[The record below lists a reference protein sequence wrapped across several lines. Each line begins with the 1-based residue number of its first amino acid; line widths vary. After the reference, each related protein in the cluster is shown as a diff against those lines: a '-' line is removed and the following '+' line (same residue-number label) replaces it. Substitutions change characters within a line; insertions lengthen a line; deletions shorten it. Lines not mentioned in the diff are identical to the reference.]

1 MVEKSA
7 IFSYVW
13 ITKKNTSVDMRSID
27 PQQYN
32 YTEKNLRIIDYSFG
46 KSIVYYKYKQRR
58 STSHSKEV
66 ISYER
71 TRYSLR
77 VAEKATSLKY
87 FI

>member
-13 ITKKNTSVDMRSID
+13 ITKNTSVDVCSID

-77 VAEKATSLKY
+77 VAEKATLTIKK
-87 FI
+87 I

>member
-13 ITKKNTSVDMRSID
+13 ITKNTSVDVCSID

-77 VAEKATSLKY
+77 VAEKLHH
-87 FI
+87 

>member
-13 ITKKNTSVDMRSID
+13 ITKNTSVDVCSIG

-77 VAEKATSLKY
+77 VAEKATLTIEK
-87 FI
+87 I